1 MDELLLARAKSG
13 SDEAFEQL
21 MTPLE
26 NLIWRVCWHYMG
38 NREDASDC
46 GQETMIKIWRNLS
59 GYRGDCTF
67 ESWVYRIA
75 ANCCL
80 DALRRRKRDR
90 NVSMEPLAE
99 QGFDPPDPSPG
110 TEEQA
115 VAAAEKEE
123 MRQWIAEL
131 PEEQREA
138 LILTQLE
145 GRSYQETAEMTGVSE
160 GTVKSRV
167 SRARTR
173 LQERLAERTQRTGR
187 ITGKEARP

>member
-1 MDELLLARAKSG
+1 
-13 SDEAFEQL
+13 
-21 MTPLE
+21 
-26 NLIWRVCWHYMG
+26 
-38 NREDASDC
+38 
-46 GQETMIKIWRNLS
+46 
-59 GYRGDCTF
+59 
-67 ESWVYRIA
+67 
-75 ANCCL
+75 
-80 DALRRRKRDR
+80 
-90 NVSMEPLAE
+90 MEPLAE

-173 LQERLAERTQRTGR
+173 LQERLAERTQRTER
-187 ITGKEARP
+187 TTGKEARP